1 MFGHLPRLRLVAEQA
16 QGFDPRADERQ
27 AGRLAPPGELRI
39 LAQEPVAGV
48 HRVTS
53 GLLGGLNQLG
63 HIKVSSDATPFQRA
77 RLVRLADMQRG
88 RIVLREHRY
97 GTDAE
102 FRRGTHDPNGD
113 LAPIGDQ
120 QARHVHVPMTC
131 IQTGR
136 VFAAIMV
143 AQWMERAK
151 GRPVCNS
158 LKSTSRIR
166 FR

>member
-27 AGRLAPPGELRI
+27 TGRLAPPGKFRI

-53 GLLGGLNQLG
+53 GLLGRRYELG
-63 HIKVSSDATPFQRA
+63 HIEVGGRAAPFQRT

-88 RIVLREHRY
+88 RIVLREHGY

-102 FRRGTHDPNGD
+102 FRRGAHDPNGN

-120 QARHVHVPMTC
+120 QARHAHVPMTC